1 MNPVDLGQV
10 AAALQGP
17 TLQPLELPKLEALL
31 SEVLD
36 RLAAVEVASG
46 AYSKAAVHMLL
57 RIDGQR
63 LAAAEEMP
71 VLQAAGAAASAVA
84 GSRVRR
90 VAVGSGGSSRA
101 QQGRHDGFGGVGA
114 AGEDSGAAAADDDV
128 ARLKAYMAS
137 VEQQQQEQQQQAA
150 EH

>member
-17 TLQPLELPKLEALL
+17 TLQPLELPKLEVLL

-46 AYSKAAVHMLL
+46 GYSKAAVHMLL
-57 RIDGQR
+57 RIDGRPSPEEGPPLQE
-63 LAAAEEMP
+63 AAA
-71 VLQAAGAAASAVA
+71 AVA

-90 VAVGSGGSSRA
+90 VAVGSGSSSW
-101 QQGRHDGFGGVGA
+101 GWGHDGFGGS
-114 AGEDSGAAAADDDV
+114 AGEDGLGQGAAAEDDV
-128 ARLKAYMAS
+128 ARLKAYMSS
-137 VEQQQQEQQQQAA
+137 VEQQQEQQ
-150 EH
+150 